1 MYVTLTGESSGR
13 SPKDNHHAPAMVG
26 VHCRTCVRSPCS
38 QTAGLRSEMPLAPGQ
53 PLNLERAAYP
63 KTVASSTPCQET
75 CQTCRIAFPSR
86 YQMYAWVLV
95 VRFFREIV
103 MV

>member
-38 QTAGLRSEMPLAPGQ
+38 KTASTTKRNATRSGPAPQPRKAGLSEDRGYLDSMSRDLPNVQDRVPFEIPNVRMGLG
-53 PLNLERAAYP
+53 
-63 KTVASSTPCQET
+63 CQ
-75 CQTCRIAFPSR
+75 IF
-86 YQMYAWVLV
+86 MGN
-95 VRFFREIV
+95 
-103 MV
+103 